1 MALMKV
7 TTNGKVYEYDRK
19 TLFVPEKTHREMK
32 MMAMENGITLQE
44 FVIKTFD
51 TYKKHYK

>member
-32 MMAMENGITLQE
+32 MMAMENGMTLQE